1 ARGAA
6 RSELRRS
13 RPAAGARGVP
23 RPDLG
28 HAPRHPR
35 RPHGERLADPPLH
48 RSRCALRLRR
58 DARLPPCAGRAAPR
72 HVRGR
77 VHARGRP
84 LHLRGPARAHGPR
97 GSRARRARRDR
108 PRHRPQGREVRPPRR
123 ARPRAP
129 RRGDRDVAQGGRGE
143 ARARVR
149 RPRRPLR
156 VLPAQAPDA
165 GSDGEMKPLLHS
177 LFAVAALVFA
187 GRAGAEGKSPIVF
200 DFEGDPTGAPPA
212 GFEFGRTGQGA
223 PGHWVVQAEEGVPS
237 GAHVLVQTDTDA
249 HDHPFPLAYAGPEL
263 ADLRLSVRCR
273 PVAGRV
279 DQGCGLVFRLKDAN
293 NYYVARANALED
305 NVRLYHVVDGKR
317 RQFAG
322 WNGKVAS
329 GAWHELA
336 IEAQGDHFQVFFDGA
351 RVIDAKDGTF
361 AGAGK
366 FGVWTKADSLIHFDD
381 LTATPR

>member
-1 ARGAA
+1 
-6 RSELRRS
+6 
-13 RPAAGARGVP
+13 
-23 RPDLG
+23 
-28 HAPRHPR
+28 
-35 RPHGERLADPPLH
+35 
-48 RSRCALRLRR
+48 
-58 DARLPPCAGRAAPR
+58 
-72 HVRGR
+72 
-77 VHARGRP
+77 
-84 LHLRGPARAHGPR
+84 
-97 GSRARRARRDR
+97 
-108 PRHRPQGREVRPPRR
+108 
-123 ARPRAP
+123 
-129 RRGDRDVAQGGRGE
+129 
-143 ARARVR
+143 
-149 RPRRPLR
+149 
-156 VLPAQAPDA
+156 
-165 GSDGEMKPLLHS
+165 MKPLRYS

-200 DFEGDPTGAPPA
+200 DFEGDPPGAPPA

-223 PGHWVVQAEEGVPS
+223 PGHWVVQAEEGAPS

-249 HDHPFPLAYAGPEL
+249 TDYRFPVAYAGPEL

-336 IEAQGDHFQVFFDGA
+336 IEARGDRFQVFFDGV
-351 RVIDAKDGTF
+351 RVIEAKDGTF